1 MTIRCRAIHPE
12 SGNSIVPVD
21 HFVYLAFAM
30 MAHTTSPTGVSKYVQ
45 MMENKMSEIL
55 ASLTKWFSER
65 PQWLQIAATRLLQQP
80 ELSEQDVSELATL
93 CQQEADGKLPKITCS
108 FPATV
113 FSQRTVGSLRL
124 CSISEVEG
132 VNALAPKKPLEFGKG
147 NITIVYGNNGSG
159 KSGYVRLLKH
169 VCGARETGILYRNV
183 YKLGSALQKACISFE
198 QDGVKKS
205 YTWSG
210 QRGCDD
216 LNSVDIFDT
225 SFGKVF
231 VSSEDEVSYEPPVLS
246 FFSSLI
252 FTCEKV
258 ASALDT
264 EANRHQ
270 SKKPNIPAEKKATPE
285 GIWYETITA
294 KASTQDIDKH
304 CAFSSADETEMQT
317 LRQRLAE
324 QAPTEKA
331 KRLRTQKQHIDTLVR
346 DTQKHLTQLS
356 DENCQRIIAAKKK
369 SILKQAAADTAAEK
383 MFSGR
388 ELEGIGSDVWKELWE
403 AARNYSVSAA
413 YKQAEYPNT
422 SDGSRCV
429 LCHQTLTQEAKE
441 RLKSF
446 ESFVKG
452 EMQRAATD
460 AAEEYNT
467 ASQTIEVLPTS
478 ETLRAR
484 IDAGGIL
491 KDEVASQV
499 VDFFVQLQA
508 RKDMLFGIDS
518 EDVITD
524 PLPSPKWIEEANT
537 QSKLLGELAAKYDE
551 DAKSDN
557 REEIQKKLNS
567 LQARKWLS
575 EHRAAID
582 EEITRL
588 KLLKQIQE
596 AKKSTNTRALSQ
608 KKGELAEALITDA
621 FVQRFN
627 AELKALGASQVKV
640 ELVKSKVS
648 KGRVLHKLQLQGG
661 SQNGLADVLSE
672 GENRIVSIAAF
683 LADVTGKS
691 NQAPFIFDDPISSL
705 DQSYEEAVVQR
716 LIELSQDKQVI
727 VFTHRLSLLGTVRH
741 FAEKKTIKSD
751 VVSIRSADWGTGE
764 PAPIPLSQSDIK
776 SALNTLM
783 NQRYQDAKRASDN
796 GEFEYAEILLKSMC
810 SDFRTLVERSIEN
823 DLLCGVVQRFQR
835 PVHTLK
841 LKDLAKL
848 KDVDCN
854 LLDSLMTKYSGFEH
868 SQPTEAPVELPK
880 PDDLLADMT
889 SLKHWRE
896 EYAKRPTSAVTR

>member
-1 MTIRCRAIHPE
+1 M
-12 SGNSIVPVD
+12 NNKVD
-21 HFVYLAFAM
+21 NVNEWLR
-30 MAHTTSPTGVSKYVQ
+30 
-45 MMENKMSEIL
+45 
-55 ASLTKWFSER
+55 ER
-65 PQWLQIAATRLLQQP
+65 PLWLQIAATRLLQQS
-80 ELSEQDVSELATL
+80 ELTDKDVSELANL
-93 CQQEADGKLPKITCS
+93 CQQEANGKLPKTTCS
-108 FPATV
+108 FPATA
-113 FSQRTVGSLRL
+113 FSPGAAGSLRL
-124 CSISEVEG
+124 CSISDVEG

-169 VCGARETGILYRNV
+169 VCGARETGTLHRNV
-183 YKLGSALQKACISFE
+183 YKPGAAAQKACILFE
-198 QDGVKKS
+198 QDGVPKTH
-205 YTWSG
+205 TWSG
-210 QRGCDD
+210 QGICDD

-252 FTCEKV
+252 LACEKV

-270 SKKPNIPAEKKATPE
+270 SKKPNIPADKMVTTE
-285 GIWYETITA
+285 GIWYKDISA
-294 KASTQDIDKH
+294 KTGTQEIDEY
-304 CAFSSADETEMQT
+304 CAFGSADEADIKT
-317 LRQRLAE
+317 LQDRLAE
-324 QAPTEKA
+324 QAPAEKA
-331 KRLRTQKQHIDTLVR
+331 KQLRKRKQHIDTLVQ
-346 DTQKHLTQLS
+346 DAQKYLEQLS
-356 DENCQRIIAAKKK
+356 DENYRRIIAAKKK
-369 SILKQAAADTAAEK
+369 SILKKTAADTAAQEV
-383 MFSGR
+383 FSGC

-413 YKQAEYPNT
+413 YKETEYPNV
-422 SDGSRCV
+422 SNGSRCV
-429 LCHQTLTQEAKE
+429 LCHQTLTQEAKK
-441 RLKSF
+441 RLISF
-446 ESFVKG
+446 ENFVKG
-452 EMQRAATD
+452 EMQKAATD
-460 AAEEYNT
+460 AAKEYDT
-467 ASQTIEVLPTS
+467 ASQTIEALPTS
-478 ETLRAR
+478 ETLKTR
-484 IDAGGIL
+484 IDATGISL
-491 KDEVASQV
+491 DEFASQV
-499 VDFFVQLQA
+499 TDFFAQLQT
-508 RKDMLFGIDS
+508 RKDLLPGIDS
-518 EDVITD
+518 EEAIPD
-524 PLPSPKWIEEANT
+524 PLLSPKWIEEANA
-537 QSKLLGELAAKYDE
+537 QSKSLGELAAKYDE

-557 REEIQKKLNS
+557 REEIKKKLNS

-582 EEITRL
+582 EEVARL
-588 KLLKQIQE
+588 KLLNQIQE
-596 AKKSTNTRALSQ
+596 AKKSTNTKALSQ

-627 AELKALGASQVKV
+627 AELKALGATQVKV
-640 ELVKSKVS
+640 ELVQSKVS
-648 KGRVLHKLQLQGG
+648 KGRVLHKLQLRGAP
-661 SQNGLADVLSE
+661 QNGLADVLSE

-741 FAEKKTIKSD
+741 FAEKKTLKPD

-783 NQRYQDAKRASDN
+783 NQRYQDAKKASEN
-796 GEFEYAEILLKSMC
+796 GEFEYAEILLKSIC

-841 LKDLAKL
+841 LKELAKL
-848 KDVDCN
+848 KDSDCI

-868 SQPTEAPVELPK
+868 SQPAESPVDLPNL
-880 PDDLLADMT
+880 DDLLADMN
-889 SLKHWRE
+889 SLKGWRE
-896 EYAKRPTSAVTR
+896 EYQRRRA

>member
-1 MTIRCRAIHPE
+1 MGGISATL
-12 SGNSIVPVD
+12 S
-21 HFVYLAFAM
+21 
-30 MAHTTSPTGVSKYVQ
+30 
-45 MMENKMSEIL
+45 
-55 ASLTKWFSER
+55 KWFSDR
-65 PQWLQIAATRLLQQP
+65 PQWLQIAATRLLQQS
-80 ELSEQDVSELATL
+80 ELTDTDVSELATL
-93 CQQEADGKLPKITCS
+93 CQQEADGKLPKTECS
-108 FPATV
+108 FPATA
-113 FSQRTVGSLRL
+113 FSQGAAGTLRL

-169 VCGARETGILYRNV
+169 VCGARETGTLHRNV
-183 YKLGSALQKACISFE
+183 YKTGSVAQKACISFE
-198 QDGVKKS
+198 QDGVPKTH
-205 YTWSG
+205 TWSG
-210 QRGCDD
+210 QGICDD
-216 LNSVDIFDT
+216 LKSVDIFDT

-252 FTCEKV
+252 LACEKV

-270 SKKPNIPAEKKATPE
+270 SKKPNIPADKKVTPE
-285 GIWYETITA
+285 GIWYESISA
-294 KASTQDIDKH
+294 KTTLQDIDKH
-304 CAFSSADETEMQT
+304 CAFGSADETEMQT

-324 QAPTEKA
+324 QDPAEKA
-331 KRLRTQKQHIDTLVR
+331 KQLRKQKQHIDTLVQ
-346 DTQKHLTQLS
+346 DAQKYLKQLS
-356 DENCQRIIAAKKK
+356 DENYRLIIAAKKK
-369 SILKQAAADTAAEK
+369 SILKKAAADTAAEK
-383 MFSGR
+383 VFSGS
-388 ELEGIGSDVWKELWE
+388 ELEGIGSDIWKELWE
-403 AARNYSVSAA
+403 AARNYSVSVA
-413 YKQAEYPNT
+413 YKEVEYPNVT
-422 SDGSRCV
+422 DGSRCV
-429 LCHQTLTQEAKE
+429 LCHQTLSQEAKE
-441 RLKSF
+441 RLASF
-446 ESFVKG
+446 ENFVKG
-452 EMQRAATD
+452 EIQKAAFD
-460 AAEEYNT
+460 AAKEYET
-467 ASQTIEVLPTS
+467 ASQTIEALPTS
-478 ETLRAR
+478 EALKTR
-484 IDAGGIL
+484 IDAAGIPQ
-491 KDEVASQV
+491 DEVASQV
-499 VDFFVQLQA
+499 TDFFAQLQA
-508 RKDMLFGIDS
+508 RKDLLPEIDS
-518 EDVITD
+518 EEAIPD
-524 PLPSPKWIEEANT
+524 PLLSPKWIEAVNS
-537 QSKLLGELAAKYDE
+537 QSKSLDELAAKYDE

-557 REEIQKKLNS
+557 REEIKKKLNN

-582 EEITRL
+582 EEVARL
-588 KLLKQIQE
+588 KLLNQIQE
-596 AKKSTNTRALSQ
+596 AKKSTNTKALSQ

-627 AELKALGASQVKV
+627 SELKALGASQVKV
-640 ELVKSKVS
+640 DLVKSKVS
-648 KGRVLHKLQLQGG
+648 KGRVLHRLQLRGA

-691 NQAPFIFDDPISSL
+691 NKAPFIFDDPISSL

-741 FAEKKTIKSD
+741 FAEKKTIKPD
-751 VVSIRSADWGTGE
+751 VVSIRSTDWGTGE

-776 SALNTLM
+776 TALNTLM
-783 NQRYQDAKRASDN
+783 NQRYQDAKKASEN
-796 GEFEYAEILLKSMC
+796 GEFEHAEILLKSIC

-848 KDVDCN
+848 KDADCN

-868 SQPTEAPVELPK
+868 SQPTESPVELPK

-889 SLKHWRE
+889 SLKNWRE
-896 EYAKRPTSAVTR
+896 EYAKRAASAVAG